1 MKLMNNENLTGGLFM
16 TTSQSF
22 FFKLIETEKVVT
34 VVDSRKTTEEAFQ
47 QVRGKG
53 KFICY

>member
-22 FFKLIETEKVVT
+22 FFKLIETEKVET

>member
-47 QVRGKG
+47 QVRGKR